1 MIPFFLETIKTFIQ
15 QDLFVKELDYT
26 LGAHE
31 KSLDNFE
38 MKVKTYLPP
47 TTTFSQ
53 NMCFFAHNFARLNR
67 GITLMRCRI
76 IPDHFWN

>member
-26 LGAHE
+26 LSAHE

-38 MKVKTYLPP
+38 MKVLHLFGIRHLLLLLQKHV
-47 TTTFSQ
+47 
-53 NMCFFAHNFARLNR
+53 FFAHNFARLNC
-67 GITLMRCRI
+67 ICWLQLFHT
-76 IPDHFWN
+76 

>member
-31 KSLDNFE
+31 KSLDNFK
-38 MKVKTYLPP
+38 MKVYTYSAFA
-47 TTTFSQ
+47 TSSSSFK
-53 NMCFFAHNFARLNR
+53 NMCFLHTIL
-67 GITLMRCRI
+67 
-76 IPDHFWN
+76 HV

>member
-31 KSLDNFE
+31 KNLDNFE
-38 MKVKTYLPP
+38 MKVFTSSSPP
-47 TTTFSQ
+47 SSTK
-53 NMCFFAHNFARLNR
+53 NMCFLHTIL
-67 GITLMRCRI
+67 
-76 IPDHFWN
+76 HV

>member
-38 MKVKTYLPP
+38 MKVYIYSAFATSSYFFK
-47 TTTFSQ
+47 
-53 NMCFFAHNFARLNR
+53 NMCFLHTIL
-67 GITLMRCRI
+67 
-76 IPDHFWN
+76 HV

>member
-38 MKVKTYLPP
+38 MKVYTYLAFA
-47 TTTFSQ
+47 TSYFFK
-53 NMCFFAHNFARLNR
+53 NMCFLHTIL
-67 GITLMRCRI
+67 
-76 IPDHFWN
+76 HV